1 MNIDSTFLIIECVA
15 CVAWGFY
22 NSMLAMHKKMDVF
35 GIWMIALTTTFGGGL
50 VRDIILNEV
59 PHCFTD
65 SDFYLCEIVV
75 TATSIACMILV
86 EFPKIRSVLFL
97 HENSVLLNVFDG
109 IGLSIFCITGM
120 QSAVAAYPENFV
132 LTIFAGTCTGIGG
145 GMIRDLFL
153 MRTPYVF
160 VKHVYALPCI
170 IGSALYAVLY
180 LKTGIGNFAAMLI
193 GIGVIFVLRILA
205 TVFRWNLPVP
215 GLTAEEKEELKRVR
229 ASRLSADGRPPEL
242 KK

>member
-1 MNIDSTFLIIECVA
+1 MDTAFLVIECIA

-35 GIWMIALTTTFGGGL
+35 GIWMIAITTTFGGGL
-50 VRDIILNEV
+50 VRDLVLGTV

-65 SDFYLCEIVV
+65 VDFYICEAVV
-75 TATSIACMILV
+75 TATTVICMVLV

-97 HENSVLLNVFDG
+97 HENSVLLNVFDA
-109 IGLSIFCITGM
+109 IGLSVFCITGM
-120 QSAVAAYPENFV
+120 QGAIAAQPENYI
-132 LTIFAGTCTGIGG
+132 LIIFAGTCTGIGG

-153 MRTPYVF
+153 MRIPYVF
-160 VKHVYALPCI
+160 VKHVYAVPCI
-170 IGSALYAVLY
+170 VGSALYAVLY
-180 LKTGIGNFAAMLI
+180 LTAELDNVIAMII
-193 GIGVIFVLRILA
+193 GIAIIFVLRILA

-215 GLTAEEKEELKRVR
+215 GLTPEEKEELKRAR
-229 ASRLSADGRPPEL
+229 EQAAMLS

>member
-1 MNIDSTFLIIECVA
+1 MTTAFLVIECIA

-35 GIWMIALTTTFGGGL
+35 GIWMIAITTTFGGGL
-50 VRDIILNEV
+50 VRDIVLRQV

-65 SDFYLCEIVV
+65 PDFYLCELIV
-75 TATSIACMILV
+75 TATAVICMILV

-97 HENSVLLNVFDG
+97 HENSLLLNAFDG

-120 QSAVAAYPENFV
+120 QSAVELYPENLV
-132 LTIFAGTCTGIGG
+132 LIIFAGTCTGIGG

-160 VKHVYALPCI
+160 VKHVYAVPCI
-170 IGSALYAVLY
+170 VGSALYAVLY
-180 LKTGIGNFAAMLI
+180 LKAGVNNLAAMLI
-193 GIGVIFVLRILA
+193 AIAIIFIFRILA

-215 GLTAEEKEELKRVR
+215 GLTPDEKEELKLQRER
-229 ASRLSADGRPPEL
+229 RRFTEESPTL